1 MRSFVFCA
9 LSIIVFRLAVG
20 FPVESSA
27 LEYSKVQSLE
37 KTLPQV
43 GSPPKPPR
51 GFGPRFGVKEKKF
64 TKKTALTP
72 PPQPK
77 KLQRDYNEPQEN
89 KKQTEFKSSNEKS
102 FEKFLQNLP
111 LKRSIPPTYFYEK
124 HQEDKKVIKFL
135 QKYL

>member
-64 TKKTALTP
+64 TKKRGLTPQSSPMKILHSYNEHQKNKKTALTP

-89 KKQTEFKSSNEKS
+89 KKRSEAESSK
-102 FEKFLQNLP
+102 
-111 LKRSIPPTYFYEK
+111 
-124 HQEDKKVIKFL
+124 
-135 QKYL
+135 